1 LNIAMSRSSK
11 DRETNERILEIEVRG
26 KRGVG
31 YCQEYA
37 ERGSTLRLR
46 KRNNA
51 HRTSVEMIEKFC
63 ASHIKNQLST
73 ADINVKRV
81 PRRTKLTPRRKC
93 PRRQSHRI

>member
-1 LNIAMSRSSK
+1 
-11 DRETNERILEIEVRG
+11 
-26 KRGVG
+26 VG

-37 ERGSTLRLR
+37 ERDSTLRLR

-51 HRTSVEMIEKFC
+51 HRTSVEMIEKFY
-63 ASHIKNQLST
+63 ASHIKNQLT
-73 ADINVKRV
+73 AADINVKRV